1 MEAYLSF
8 IPISVLCI
16 IITGL
21 ILVLVINFDED
32 EKRPIVSRIVIFFA
46 VIVIVTFNS
55 LMNFFNAQALQ
66 ESTIKRCYYNGVSVK
81 VNQKFDTD
89 SNGNL
94 IENKTDSVFYINK
107 VRE

>member
-8 IPISVLCI
+8 IPISISCFIV
-16 IITGL
+16 TYL
-21 ILVLVINFDED
+21 ILVLFDED
-32 EKRPIVSRIVIFFA
+32 EKRPIVSRIVFFFA

-81 VNQKFDTD
+81 VNQKFDID

-107 VRE
+107 MRE

>member
-8 IPISVLCI
+8 FPISFFCLIVTC
-16 IITGL
+16 L
-21 ILVLVINFDED
+21 ILVLVIHFDED
-32 EKRPIVSRIVIFFA
+32 GKRPIVGRIVLFFA
-46 VIVIVTFNS
+46 LIVIVAFNS
-55 LMNFFNAQALQ
+55 LMNFFNTQVLQ

-89 SNGNL
+89 NNGNL

-107 VRE
+107 MRE

>member
-1 MEAYLSF
+1 MGAYLSF
-8 IPISVLCI
+8 IPISVFCLFVTC
-16 IITGL
+16 L
-21 ILVLVINFDED
+21 ILVIVIHSDKD
-32 EKRPIVSRIVIFFA
+32 DKRPIVSRILFFFA

-55 LMNFFNAQALQ
+55 LMNFLNTQVLQ

-107 VRE
+107 MRE